1 MGKSRFAWHPMNA
14 EAFDRRRFLS
24 LAARFTGGTC
34 LACALEG
41 LITPALGKEP
51 VKLTRQIEYYER
63 LADKKVQCFV
73 CPLHCILA
81 DGQTCPCRTRTN
93 VDGTLYT
100 RAYNNPCIIRVDP
113 IEKMP
118 LLHFRPGS
126 KTLTIA
132 IGGCNLRC
140 LYCQNWEQ
148 SQKMPDELKTFELS
162 AVDAVAEAKKK
173 KLDTIA
179 FNYTETVAF
188 LEYAKDVAEAA
199 KKARLK
205 VVVGTS
211 AFVEPRPLLDFA
223 RHVDAFVISLK
234 GFDEEFYHR
243 ISGVSLDAVLA
254 SIKTIKKETKCWLEL
269 INVVVPTYNDNPDTI
284 EAMSKWIRQ
293 SLGVNVPLHFA
304 RFVPMY
310 KLANLPQTPVQTL
323 EAACDI
329 GRKTGLRFV
338 YTSNISPHPGNSTTC
353 PDCRQPLIHRL
364 GFKVLDNTMNKGT
377 CPKCHKRLPGI
388 WG

>member
-1 MGKSRFAWHPMNA
+1 MSGDTL
-14 EAFDRRRFLS
+14 DRRRFLA
-24 LAARFTGGTC
+24 LMARYTGGAC
-34 LACALEG
+34 LACGLDG
-41 LITPALGKEP
+41 LISPALGSGP
-51 VKLTRQIEYYER
+51 VKFTRQVEYVER

-81 DGQTCPCRTRTN
+81 PDQTCPCRTRTN

-100 RAYNNPCIIRVDP
+100 RAYNNPCIVRPDP

-126 KTLTIA
+126 KILTVA

-140 LYCQNWEQ
+140 LYCQNWEE
-148 SQKMPDELKTFELS
+148 SQKRPDELKTFDLS
-162 AVDAVAEAKKK
+162 PEQAVAEAKKK
-173 KLDTIA
+173 KIDTIA

-188 LEYAKDVAEAA
+188 LEYAKDVATAA
-199 KKARLK
+199 KKAKLK

-211 AFVEPRPLLDFA
+211 AFIEPKPLLDFA
-223 RHVDAFVISLK
+223 KHVDAFVISLK
-234 GFDEEFYHR
+234 GFDEDFYHR
-243 ISGVSLDAVLA
+243 VSGVSLEPILT

-269 INVVVPTYNDNPDTI
+269 INVVVPTYNDNPATI
-284 EAMSKWIRQ
+284 EAMCRWIHQ
-293 SLGVNVPLHFA
+293 NLGDTVPLHFA

-329 GRKTGLRFV
+329 GRKAGLRFV
-338 YTSNISPHPGNSTTC
+338 YTSNISPHPGNNTIC
-353 PDCRQPLIHRL
+353 PDCQQPLIQRL
-364 GFKVLDNTMNKGT
+364 GFKILDNKMSKGT
-377 CPKCHKRLPGI
+377 CPKCHHRLPGV
-388 WG
+388 WV